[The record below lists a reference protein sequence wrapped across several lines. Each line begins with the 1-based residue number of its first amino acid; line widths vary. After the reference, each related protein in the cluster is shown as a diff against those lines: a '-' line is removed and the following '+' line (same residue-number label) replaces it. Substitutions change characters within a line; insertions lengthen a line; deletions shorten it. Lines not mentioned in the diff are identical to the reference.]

1 MYDGFGKHLTG
12 QLLLPT
18 MADSVASDDP
28 KFCFEEVLSTF
39 KVCLSEDKAVIL
51 ENYVSGWRGLIKF
64 LNSLGSVFGFIS
76 KDAIN
81 KIQILV
87 NLLKEDTH
95 SHYMTVQSM
104 VRYELDN
111 GLVDIDKRGSHPESG
126 TRTLLRLHRAL
137 RWLELFLERLRISSE
152 DSKTSVMCAD
162 AYNESLAQYHPWV
175 LRKAAGLAFCV
186 LPGRPAFFE
195 VMNVGTPEKVVAV
208 LGEAVPLISEVYQIT
223 EELYSKNNLLNLP

>member
-1 MYDGFGKHLTG
+1 
-12 QLLLPT
+12 
-18 MADSVASDDP
+18 MADSVTLDDP

-39 KVCLSEDKAVIL
+39 KVCLSEDKDVIL

-64 LNSLGSVFGFIS
+64 LNCLGSVFGFIS
-76 KDAIN
+76 KDATN

-87 NLLKEDTH
+87 NLLKGDTN
-95 SHYMTVQSM
+95 SHYATVQSM

-137 RWLELFLERLRISSE
+137 RWLELFLERLRISTE
-152 DSKTSVMCAD
+152 DSKTSVMCAE
-162 AYNESLAQYHPWV
+162 AYNESLAHYHPWV
-175 LRKAAGLAFCV
+175 VRKAAGVAFCM

-195 VMNVGTPEKVVAV
+195 VMNVGPPEKVAAV
-208 LGEAVPLISEVYQIT
+208 LGEAVPLISEVYRIT
-223 EELYSKNNLLNLP
+223 EELYAKNNLLNLP